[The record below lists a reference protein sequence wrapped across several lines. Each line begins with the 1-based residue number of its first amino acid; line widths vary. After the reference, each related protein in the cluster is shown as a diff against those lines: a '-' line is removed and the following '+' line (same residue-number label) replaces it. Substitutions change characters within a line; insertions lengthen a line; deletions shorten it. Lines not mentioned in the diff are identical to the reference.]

1 MRFLRWLFT
10 ACPERGHAPRLAWL
24 AFASVLTAFAA
35 PAQQESTLAAV
46 PPLPADSEL
55 GRLRHNLDEVSA
67 DESNTLA
74 QLARLELAS
83 RIGMRETQ
91 LLDRQITGLQADA
104 ERQAVQMREFENDV
118 AADERGIAAIYLAA
132 YRQRRR
138 PPLAGSNGREA
149 QQFARRYGGRLAREQ
164 RERIA
169 AFRLKTRELAA
180 KRARVQ
186 REIRELHAVQGA
198 RADKGRELALLR
210 GRYKLLLSAVSRQKR
225 AYTEGLYAMETAVKT
240 LPPPRENS
248 PAAGLHWQPP
258 LKAPVSTGFGHII
271 DPEYHTELPHPGLDY
286 AAPEGMPVHAAAA
299 GAVVYAKFLE
309 GYGETVILEHPGGY
323 LSIYAHLRQ
332 PLVSDSQSVPAG
344 ALLGLVGDTG
354 SLRGPYLYFEVRK
367 DGEPVNPA
375 GLFAKKE
382 PSKRKPVK
390 R

>member
-10 ACPERGHAPRLAWL
+10 GFPERGCAGRRALL
-24 AFASVLTAFAA
+24 VLTGAGLAVFAVAQSEPA
-35 PAQQESTLAAV
+35 PAAA
-46 PPLPADSEL
+46 PPLPADNEL

-83 RIGMRETQ
+83 RIGFRETQ
-91 LLDRQITGLQADA
+91 LLDRQIAGLQADA
-104 ERQAVQMREFENDV
+104 ERQAAQMREFEIEV

-138 PPLAGSNGREA
+138 PPLAESSGREA

-169 AFRLKTRELAA
+169 AFRLKTRELAS

-186 REIRELHAVQGA
+186 GEIRELHAVQGA
-198 RADKGRELALLR
+198 RVDKGRELAALR
-210 GRYKLLLSAVSRQKR
+210 GRYKLLLSAVSRQKQ
-225 AYTEGLYAMETAVKT
+225 AYTEGLQAMETAVKT
-240 LPPPRENS
+240 LPAPRDR
-248 PAAGLHWQPP
+248 AADTGAHWQPP

-286 AAPEGMPVHAAAA
+286 AAPDGTPVHAAAA
-299 GAVVYAKFLE
+299 GAVAYAKFLE

-332 PLVSDSQSVPAG
+332 PLVSDGQRVEAG

-367 DGEPVNPA
+367 EGEPVNPA
-375 GLFAKKE
+375 GLFAKITK
-382 PSKRKPVK
+382 PNRKPAK

>member
-1 MRFLRWLFT
+1 MRFLHWLFSGF
-10 ACPERGHAPRLAWL
+10 AERDCAGRRALLVLAGAGL
-24 AFASVLTAFAA
+24 TVFAAGQSTPPPATVPSLTA
-35 PAQQESTLAAV
+35 
-46 PPLPADSEL
+46 DNEL
-55 GRLRHNLDEVSA
+55 GRLRHNLDELSA

-83 RIGMRETQ
+83 RIGFRETQ
-91 LLDRQITGLQADA
+91 LLDRQIVGLQADA
-104 ERQAVQMREFENDV
+104 ERQAAQMREFEIEV

-138 PPLAGSNGREA
+138 PPLAGSSGREA

-169 AFRLKTRELAA
+169 AFRVKSRELAA

-186 REIRELHAVQGA
+186 GEIRELHAVQGA
-198 RADKGRELALLR
+198 RADKGRELAALR
-210 GRYKLLLSAVSRQKR
+210 GRYKLLLSAVSRQKQ
-225 AYTEGLYAMETAVKT
+225 AYTEGLHAMETAVKT
-240 LPPPRENS
+240 LPASRERSAEAS
-248 PAAGLHWQPP
+248 PHWQPP

-286 AAPEGMPVHAAAA
+286 AAPEGTPVHAAST
-299 GAVVYAKFLE
+299 GAVAYAKFLE

-332 PLVSDSQSVPAG
+332 PLVSDGQRVEAG
-344 ALLGLVGDTG
+344 TLLGLVGDTG

-367 DGEPVNPA
+367 DGAPVNPA
-375 GLFAKKE
+375 GLFAKIAK
-382 PSKRKPVK
+382 PNRKPVK